1 MVLEIIVWV
10 DCCFIIMQLDIKEQ
24 SLILEGKKY
33 SRKELMSLS
42 ANATGDNTSSFLL
55 DLYRFLAD
63 WFSDSPFMTVH
74 TSGSTGTPKVLTVR
88 KEQMMQSARM
98 TCEFLNLHTGDT
110 ALLCMPLQ
118 YIAGKMMVVR
128 ALVAGLNLILRTP
141 SGHPLA
147 DVTVPLRFVAM
158 VPLQVFNTLQVLR
171 EKERLCH
178 TDILIIGGGAID
190 AALENEIRLLPG
202 EIYST
207 YGMTETLS
215 HIALRRLNGSSAS
228 PYYRLFSSVELS
240 LSPENTLV
248 IKAPLVCDDILFT
261 NDVAQ
266 LYPDHSFVILGRKD
280 NIINSGGIKIQ
291 IEILEELLKSSITI
305 PFAITSVP
313 DAKLGQ
319 AVVLLLK
326 EGAGIEKVE
335 EKICAVLPKYQQPR
349 KILFIPEIPLTG
361 NGKIDRSQ
369 CRLLAEKMIQ

>member
-1 MVLEIIVWV
+1 
-10 DCCFIIMQLDIKEQ
+10 MQLNIEEQ
-24 SLILEGKKY
+24 NLILEGKKY
-33 SRKELMSLS
+33 SRTELMSLS
-42 ANATGDNTSSFLL
+42 DNATGDNTAPFLL

-88 KEQMMQSARM
+88 KEQMIQSARI
-98 TCEFLNLHTGDT
+98 TCEFLNLHAGDT

-147 DVTVPLRFVAM
+147 DVTVPLRFAAM
-158 VPLQVFNTLQVLR
+158 VPLQVFNTLQVLQER
-171 EKERLCH
+171 DRLCH
-178 TDILIIGGGAID
+178 TDILIIGGGVID
-190 AALENEIRLLPG
+190 AALEKEIRLLPG

-215 HIALRRLNGSSAS
+215 HIALRRLNGPTASSH
-228 PYYRLFSSVELS
+228 YRPFLSVELS

-248 IKAPLVCDDILFT
+248 IKAPLVCDDILLT
-261 NDVAQ
+261 NDVVQ
-266 LYPDHSFVILGRKD
+266 LYPDHSFVVLGRKD

-291 IEILEELLKSSITI
+291 IEELEEILRPHINV

-313 DAKLGQ
+313 DTKLGQ

-326 EGAGIEKVE
+326 KSAGIESIE
-335 EKICAVLPKYQQPR
+335 EKICTVLHKYRQPR
-349 KILFIPEIPLTG
+349 KILFVSEIPLTG

-369 CRLLAEKMIQ
+369 CRLLAEKMLVTG